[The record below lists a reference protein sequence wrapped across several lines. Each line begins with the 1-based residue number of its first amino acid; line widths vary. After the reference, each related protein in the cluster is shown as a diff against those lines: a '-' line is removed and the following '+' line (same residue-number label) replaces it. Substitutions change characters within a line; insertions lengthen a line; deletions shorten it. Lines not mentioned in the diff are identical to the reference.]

1 MAWARSA
8 FLYAGPVRGALIRLK
23 FSGWRSVAA
32 SLAPWMLRALS
43 QDLPS
48 PRLPPDG
55 RTVVTWVPLAR
66 RRKRTRGYDQAE
78 ALARAVAGLS
88 GWRLQPL
95 LARVTETAP
104 QARRSRLERKSAMAG
119 AFACPAPSPPWVILV
134 DDVLTSGATAAECAR
149 ALVAAGAREVGV
161 LTAARSLSGGLPARC
176 YTSVGLRS
184 GSVVARGRDSR

>member
-1 MAWARSA
+1 MLDALMEVMFPSRCGCGGRGAPFCRTCWLSVGVLSPPGCRRCGRPLEVLVSSCVDCPPPPVAWARSA

-78 ALARAVAGLS
+78 
-88 GWRLQPL
+88 
-95 LARVTETAP
+95 
-104 QARRSRLERKSAMAG
+104 
-119 AFACPAPSPPWVILV
+119 
-134 DDVLTSGATAAECAR
+134 
-149 ALVAAGAREVGV
+149 
-161 LTAARSLSGGLPARC
+161 
-176 YTSVGLRS
+176 
-184 GSVVARGRDSR
+184 